1 MNAAV
6 VNPDG
11 LEVREPA
18 TLRFIHRVAD
28 VIARLGPL
36 IADLA
41 ALRHSRQIVSRAGA
55 VGQVRK
61 GDRGKDSRYASQ
73 RRPAVELQPRIAV
86 DAMGGDHAPEE
97 IVAGA
102 LLAAQEFD
110 VKVLLVGDEA
120 RIRPLLHGPGAEHV
134 SLIHA
139 PEAVAMDLPP
149 SAALRSAGRTSLGIA
164 VNLVK
169 QGEADAIVS
178 AGNSGAFL
186 AVALIT
192 LRTIEGISRPAIATV
207 WPALNG
213 PTVLLDSGANVD
225 CRPEWL
231 VQFGIMGSAYAKAVL
246 NVAEPRVGVLSVGEE
261 RTKGNQQVLEAGRL
275 LSLAPVR
282 FIGNVEGRDLFHNVA
297 DVIVA
302 DGFVGNVVLK
312 TGEGMIADLG
322 RVMRDA
328 LLGGGI
334 VTKLGTAMLA
344 PALKRLRKK
353 FDYETYGGA
362 PLLGLRGNCIVTH
375 GRSSRNAIKHAVGA
389 AVQEVQHDVVG
400 RISELIA
407 PHLAAT

>member
-1 MNAAV
+1 
-6 VNPDG
+6 
-11 LEVREPA
+11 
-18 TLRFIHRVAD
+18 
-28 VIARLGPL
+28 
-36 IADLA
+36 
-41 ALRHSRQIVSRAGA
+41 
-55 VGQVRK
+55 
-61 GDRGKDSRYASQ
+61 
-73 RRPAVELQPRIAV
+73 
-86 DAMGGDHAPEE
+86 
-97 IVAGA
+97 
-102 LLAAQEFD
+102 
-110 VKVLLVGDEA
+110 
-120 RIRPLLHGPGAEHV
+120 
-134 SLIHA
+134 
-139 PEAVAMDLPP
+139 MDLPP